1 MNLAKLFEAQRI
13 LVTRIE
19 KEHPRSVGE
28 HRLSKL
34 ILAFQVELGELAN
47 EWRGFKFWSNDRKP
61 RLEVSYDC
69 EKCDG
74 NGYYLFWNLEPGIH
88 RHVQCEI
95 CKGEGLINEKP
106 LITEY
111 VDCLHFILSIGIELE
126 LHERPNSLIKSGPIY
141 QSDMPICDLFME
153 VNSFS
158 AELYWTC
165 RLEND
170 DHETIESQYK
180 AIIENFVQLGEFL
193 GFTWEQ
199 VEQAYYE
206 KNEIN
211 HERQESGY

>member
-19 KEHPRSVGE
+19 KEHPRAE
-28 HRLSKL
+28 AEDRLSKL
-34 ILAFQVELGELAN
+34 VLALQVELGELAN
-47 EWRGFKFWSNDRKP
+47 EWRGFKFWSNDHEARIKTNSICGCVMCEHHSISNTKNP
-61 RLEVSYDC
+61 LLE
-69 EKCDG
+69 
-74 NGYYLFWNLEPGIH
+74 
-88 RHVQCEI
+88 
-95 CKGEGLINEKP
+95 
-106 LITEY
+106 EY

-126 LHERPNSLIKSGPIY
+126 LHDRPNSLIKSGPIY

-158 AELYWTC
+158 TELYWTC

-170 DHETIESQYK
+170 DHEAIESQYK
-180 AIIENFVQLGEFL
+180 AIIENFVQLGDFL

-211 HERQESGY
+211 HLRQEAGY